1 MNKNQSLF
9 LLIRS
14 LSKSEKR
21 YFKLFAAKS
30 GSREAKQSIILFDAI
45 EKQSS
50 KRSRKIMQYD
60 ESLVYGKLVNT
71 PLAKQFSAAKLYLYN
86 MILKSLHLFHD
97 NVAERVKEQ
106 LHYIKILYDRNLH
119 DQCFEIILKAK
130 RIAKKYDLNELL
142 LQLLDWEKITI
153 HNVELQ
159 SGSLVEKTEKI
170 IREED
175 LIIDRMAR
183 VRMYKNISFK
193 FLSIPYKS
201 DAFRRKETKELFKK
215 LNRTDF
221 FSDKEEGENFN
232 EAFYRYKAYDF
243 YYSRNEEHL
252 NSYRYTKKI
261 ILLMESNPEQ
271 IHFSPI
277 RYVGSL
283 NNHMLNCRRLGK
295 YNELRSG
302 INIMR
307 SFAGTL
313 NESHSYIHTLVFQS
327 TYVFELKLYIDNGE
341 FDKALSVVNVIND
354 IIKKYDKGISELYKL
369 FFYFNF
375 SLVYLGLGDFRT
387 ALYWNNMEF
396 NNPATRLYDS
406 HIRSLTILNL
416 VVHYELQ
423 NFDLLSSIIRS
434 LYRGA
439 GFKQKFNEYEVRLLD
454 LFHALV
460 NLNLSSGNNKGITTL
475 FSDTKRDLLMIRK
488 KNPLVVSDPPD
499 FDIVSWL
506 NSKIENR
513 SFAEI
518 VKEKAGK
525 IVS

>member
-1 MNKNQSLF
+1 MNKNQNLF

-50 KRSRKIMQYD
+50 KRSKKIKQYD

-86 MILKSLHLFHD
+86 MILKSLHLFHED
-97 NVAERVKEQ
+97 VAEDVKER
-106 LHYIKILYDRNLH
+106 LHHIKILYDRNLH
-119 DQCFEIILKAK
+119 DQCFEVILKAK

-175 LIIDRMAR
+175 LIIDKMAR
-183 VRMYKNISFK
+183 VRVYKNISFQ
-193 FLSIPYKS
+193 FLSVPYKS
-201 DAFRRKETKELFKK
+201 DAFRRKETKALFKK
-215 LNRTDF
+215 LNRTSF
-221 FSDKEEGENFN
+221 VPDKSEGENFN
-232 EAFYRYKAYDF
+232 EAFYRYKAYVF

-252 NSYRYTKKI
+252 NSYRFTKRI
-261 ILLMESNPEQ
+261 IQLMESNQDQ
-271 IHFSPI
+271 IRFSPI

-283 NNHMLNCRRLGK
+283 NNHMLNCRRLRK
-295 YNELRSG
+295 YNELRFG
-302 INIMR
+302 IDVMR
-307 SFAGTL
+307 SFADTL

-327 TYVFELKLYIDNGE
+327 TYLFELKLYIDNGE
-341 FDKALSVVNVIND
+341 FDKALCVVHVISD
-354 IIKKYDKGISELYKL
+354 SIKKFDKRISELYKL

-375 SLVYLGLGDFRT
+375 SMVYFGLGDFRT

-396 NNPATRLYDS
+396 NTPAVRLHDS
-406 HIRSLTILNL
+406 HSRSLTIFNL
-416 VVHYELQ
+416 IVHYELQ
-423 NFDLLSSIIRS
+423 NFELASSIIRS
-434 LYRGA
+434 LYRA
-439 GFKQKFNEYEVRLLD
+439 ATLKQQFNEYEVRLLD
-454 LFHALV
+454 LFHTLV
-460 NLNLSSGNNKGITTL
+460 NLNLSSGNKKGIITL
-475 FSDTKRDLLMIRK
+475 FSETKRDLLVIRK